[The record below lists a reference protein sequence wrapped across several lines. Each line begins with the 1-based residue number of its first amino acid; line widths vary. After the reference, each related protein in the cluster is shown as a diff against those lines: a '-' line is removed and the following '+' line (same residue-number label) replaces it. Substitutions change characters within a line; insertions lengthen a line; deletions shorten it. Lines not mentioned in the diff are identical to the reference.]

1 MNIPNN
7 IEGLAEFVKLKIKK
21 MESADREKTTKF
33 RQAILDTWIVDK
45 MQKHKKNNYDL
56 QS

>member
-1 MNIPNN
+1 MKNFVD
-7 IEGLAEFVKLKIKK
+7 GLAEFVKLKMQE

-33 RQAILDTWIVDK
+33 SQAILDTWIIDK
-45 MQKHKKNNYDL
+45 MQKHKKTNYDL